1 MSESLQPHGLQPS
14 RILCPR
20 DFPGENTGVVCHFL
34 LQGIFPMQGWNP
46 HLLHWQV
53 DSLPLSH
60 QGSPRRNIACLMW
73 LSTYPSLARGTQSR
87 ILLLQGQG
95 GIWLQYSPHQ
105 DSASSQGGVGWER
118 HCREEEGAVW
128 GYRMGTASASHAASC
143 RTCRG
148 WTGLRQEQ
156 VSRRKADLVFV
167 PWELVLPK

>member
-14 RILCPR
+14 RLLCPW
-20 DFPGENTGVVCHFL
+20 DFPGKNTGVVCHFL
-34 LQGIFPMQGWNP
+34 LQGIFPTQGWNP
-46 HLLHWQV
+46 RLLHWQV

-105 DSASSQGGVGWER
+105 DSVQSRLGGLGEALQRGGGGGVRIQDG
-118 HCREEEGAVW
+118 HSLCL
-128 GYRMGTASASHAASC
+128 
-143 RTCRG
+143 TCCLRQDLRRVDG
-148 WTGLRQEQ
+148 PEAGTGLTSEG
-156 VSRRKADLVFV
+156 
-167 PWELVLPK
+167 